1 MKSRLFAAASIAA
14 LMLGVSAC
22 ATTSRADAM
31 VDAAGADARAAADQA
46 AATTP
51 QGIEVPPLGFAHRV
65 LPNGLQV
72 YTSRDA
78 STSNVTVQVWYRV
91 GSKDDPAGRSGFAHL
106 FEHLMFKSTEN
117 LPTETFDRLT
127 EDVGGFNNAST
138 WDDFTNYYE
147 VVPANHL
154 ERLIFAEAD
163 RMGSLVVDAD
173 VFASERDVVKEE
185 YRQSYQANPY
195 SRFFGL
201 FVPQTIYENHPYRR
215 PGIGS
220 IEELNAATI
229 DDVRRF
235 HATYYRPD
243 NAVLIVAGNFDQAR
257 LDGWIDRYFGGLTN
271 PATALP
277 VNNVVEA
284 EPTGPRE
291 ATFYGANVPL
301 PVALLAWRTVPYGH
315 PDRAALTVLDGIL
328 STGESS
334 RLYRSL
340 VYDKQIAAQ
349 ASSSPDFAQ
358 QAGNL
363 TAYAIMADGETVDTG
378 LAALRTEVA
387 RFRDEPV
394 TEAELAEAR
403 NELIADV
410 LRSREGVD
418 DRANA
423 LGFAL
428 MWDGD
433 AAAADQEVAAI
444 QAVTPADVQR
454 VARRYMTE
462 QRMITMRYLPA
473 DDANP
478 PTEQNK
484 DVDAPVHIA
493 DLAPAG
499 EPAVLLP
506 EGQRAAIPA
515 AGPEGDLATPA
526 IADFRLANGIRVL
539 VAPTEGVP
547 LVSARLS
554 FDAGTRNDGDRPG
567 LAQMTAGLLTQGT
580 AVRTAPQ
587 IAAEIEGLG
596 ANVGAGAGVDF
607 TNVFANAPA
616 NVFPRT
622 LALMADVVRN
632 PSFAAEELARQQDQ
646 ALDGLRVA
654 LSQPGQVASQS
665 VGRVIYGAAP
675 YGAPGSGTVTSVPAI
690 TRDDVVRFHQAF
702 YAPNDAV
709 LTFSGAITP
718 DQARALAEEAF
729 GDWRSTASGAAAA
742 GDAAPGVTR
751 YAGAVLAPRVVVIDQ
766 PGAGQAA
773 VVVAVRGVS
782 RTDADYFP
790 LALGNTL
797 LGGGYSSRLN
807 QEVRIKRGLSYGAGS
822 NLGVRVEEGV
832 FTASAQT
839 RNDAVPAVADLILSE
854 IGRMGTEAVSE
865 AELGPRR
872 AVMLGGFGRSLETV
886 DGLGGA
892 VASLALYD
900 LPMSE
905 LASYAANVRNVT
917 PEQIEAAFARHL
929 PGAEASLVI
938 VGDAA
943 QFIEALRA
951 KYPNVEV
958 IPLSELDLDSA
969 ALR

>member
-1 MKSRLFAAASIAA
+1 MKSRLFAAASISA
-14 LMLGVSAC
+14 LLLGASAC
-22 ATTSRADAM
+22 ASTSAPDAGLDTT
-31 VDAAGADARAAADQA
+31 AAHEAVPAAQA
-46 AATTP
+46 GPAP
-51 QGIEVPPLGFAHRV
+51 IEVPPLGFAHRV

-72 YTSRDA
+72 YTSRDT

-201 FVPQTIYENHPYRR
+201 FVPQTVYETHPYRR

-229 DDVRRF
+229 EDVRRF

-243 NAVLIVAGNFDQAR
+243 NAVLIVAGNFDQAQ
-257 LDGWIDRYFGGLTN
+257 LDGWIDQYFGDLTN
-271 PATALP
+271 PATDLP
-277 VNNVVEA
+277 DNNVVEP

-301 PVALLAWRTVPYGH
+301 PVAMLAWRTAPYGH
-315 PDRAALTVLDGIL
+315 EDRAALTVLDGIL

-358 QAGNL
+358 QAGHL
-363 TAYAIMADGETVDTG
+363 TAYAIMAEGETVDTG
-378 LAALRTEVA
+378 LAALRAEVA

-403 NELIADV
+403 NELIANV

-433 AAAADQEVAAI
+433 AAAADREVAAI
-444 QAVTPADVQR
+444 QAVTAADIQR
-454 VARRYMTE
+454 VARRYLTE

-473 DDANP
+473 DEANP
-478 PTEQNK
+478 PTEANR

-499 EPAVLLP
+499 APTVLLP

-526 IADFRLANGIRVL
+526 VADFRLANGMRVL
-539 VAPTEGVP
+539 VAPTDGAP

-554 FDAGTRNDGDRPG
+554 FDAGTRDDGAKPG
-567 LAQMTAGLLTQGT
+567 VATMTAGLLTQGT
-580 AVRTAPQ
+580 TSRDAPQ

-616 NVFPRT
+616 NVFPQT
-622 LALMADVVRN
+622 LALMADVARN
-632 PSFAAEELARQQDQ
+632 PTFAAEELARQQDQ
-646 ALDGLRVA
+646 TLDGLRVQ
-654 LSQPGQVASQS
+654 LSQPGPVASQS

-675 YGAPGSGTVTSVPAI
+675 YGAPGSGTVGSIPAI
-690 TRDDVVRFHQAF
+690 TRDDVVRFHAAWF
-702 YAPNDAV
+702 NPSDAV

-718 DQARALAEEAF
+718 EQARTLAEDAF
-729 GDWRSTASGAAAA
+729 GDWAPTADMAAARAARADDRPA
-742 GDAAPGVTR
+742 GTP
-751 YAGAVLAPRVVVIDQ
+751 LAPRVVVIDQ

-773 VVVAVRGVS
+773 VVVAARGVS

-790 LALGNTL
+790 LSLGNTL

-822 NLGVRVEEGV
+822 SLGVRADEGV

-839 RNDAVPAVADLILSE
+839 RNDAVPAVAELILSE
-854 IGRMGTEAVSE
+854 IERMGAEVASE
-865 AELGPRR
+865 VELGPRR

-886 DGLGGA
+886 DGLGGF
-892 VASLALYD
+892 VANLALYD

-905 LASYAANVRNVT
+905 LAAYAGRVRDVT
-917 PEQIEAAFARHL
+917 PEQIQAAFARHL

-943 QFIEALRA
+943 QFIDALRA

-958 IPLSELDLDSA
+958 IPLSELNLDSA
-969 ALR
+969 TLR

>member
-1 MKSRLFAAASIAA
+1 MKTRLIATAAVAA
-14 LMLGVSAC
+14 LLTGAP
-22 ATTSRADAM
+22 AWADPVASTAAPTAQGM
-31 VDAAGADARAAADQA
+31 VA
-46 AATTP
+46 
-51 QGIEVPPLGFAHRV
+51 PPLGFAHRT
-65 LPNGLQV
+65 LPNGLEV

-117 LPTETFDRLT
+117 MPTETFDRLT

-154 ERLIFAEAD
+154 ERLLFAEAD

-201 FVPQTIYENHPYRR
+201 FVPQTVYEDHPYRR

-243 NAVLIVAGNFDQAR
+243 NAVLIVAGNFDQAQ
-257 LDGWIDRYFGGLTN
+257 LDAWIDKYFSPLTN
-271 PATALP
+271 PDAALP
-277 VNNVVEA
+277 ANHVVEA

-301 PVALLAWRTVPYGH
+301 PVAMLAWRTVPYGH
-315 PDRAALTVLDGIL
+315 ADRAALTVLDGIL

-334 RLYRSL
+334 RLYQSL

-358 QAGNL
+358 QAGHI
-363 TAYAIMADGETVDTG
+363 TAYAIMAEGETVDTG
-378 LAALRTEVA
+378 LTALRAEVA
-387 RFRDEPV
+387 RFRDAPV
-394 TEAELAEAR
+394 TEAELTEAK
-403 NELIADV
+403 NELIANI
-410 LRSREGVD
+410 LRNREGID

-433 AAAADQEVAAI
+433 AAAADREIAAI
-444 QAVTPADVQR
+444 QAVTAADVQR
-454 VARRYMTE
+454 VANRYMNE

-484 DVDAPVHIA
+484 NVDAPVHV
-493 DLAPAG
+493 DSLAVAG
-499 EPAVLLP
+499 APTVLLP

-515 AGPEGDLATPA
+515 AGPEGSLATPA
-526 IADFRLANGIRVL
+526 IADFRLANGLRVL
-539 VAPTEGVP
+539 VAPTTGVP
-547 LVSARLS
+547 LISARLS
-554 FDAGTRNDGDRPG
+554 FDAGSRNDGARPG

-580 AVRTAPQ
+580 TTRTAPQ

-616 NVFPRT
+616 DVFPQT

-632 PSFAAEELARQQDQ
+632 PTFATEELERQQAQ
-646 ALDGLRVA
+646 TLDGLRVQ
-654 LSQPGQVASQS
+654 LSQPGPVASQA

-675 YGAPGSGTVTSVPAI
+675 YGAPGGGTVSSVPAI
-690 TRDDVVRFHQAF
+690 TREDVAGFHQSYF
-702 YAPNDAV
+702 APEDAV
-709 LTFSGAITP
+709 LTFSGAVTP
-718 DQARALAEEAF
+718 EQARALAQQAF
-729 GDWRSTASGAAAA
+729 GDWQGSAASTAASA
-742 GDAAPGVTR
+742 GDAAASASANR
-751 YAGAVLAPRVVVIDQ
+751 YAGSVLAPRVVVIDQ

-773 VVVAVRGVS
+773 VVVAARGVS

-822 NLGVRVEEGV
+822 NIGARADEGV

-839 RNDAVPAVADLILSE
+839 RNDAVPAVAELILSE
-854 IGRMGTEAVSE
+854 IGRMGTERVTE

-886 DGLGGA
+886 DGLGGF
-892 VASLALYD
+892 VANLALYD

-905 LASYAANVRNVT
+905 LAAYAGNVRAVT

-929 PGAEASLVI
+929 PGSEASLVI

-951 KYPNVEV
+951 RYPNVEV
-958 IPLSELDLDSA
+958 IPLSDLNLDSA
-969 ALR
+969 TLR

>member
-1 MKSRLFAAASIAA
+1 MKSRLILTVAASALLFALPVAAPVRAQTAPAAASTAIVA
-14 LMLGVSAC
+14 
-22 ATTSRADAM
+22 
-31 VDAAGADARAAADQA
+31 
-46 AATTP
+46 
-51 QGIEVPPLGFAHRV
+51 PPLGFAHRV

-201 FVPQTIYENHPYRR
+201 FVPQTVYEAHPYRR

-243 NAVLIVAGNFDQAR
+243 NAVLIVAGNFDQAQ

-277 VNNVVEA
+277 ANAVVEA
-284 EPTGPRE
+284 EPAGPRE

-301 PVALLAWRTVPYGH
+301 PVALLAWRTAPYGDA
-315 PDRAALTVLDGIL
+315 DRAALTVLDGVL

-358 QAGNL
+358 QAGHL
-363 TAYAIMADGETVDTG
+363 TAYAVMAEGETVDTG
-378 LAALRTEVA
+378 LAALRAEVA

-394 TEAELAEAR
+394 TDAELAEAK

-433 AAAADQEVAAI
+433 AAAADREVAAI
-444 QAVTPADVQR
+444 QAVTAADVQR
-454 VARRYMTE
+454 VARRYLTE

-473 DDANP
+473 DEAHP

-484 DVDAPVHIA
+484 DVDAPVHVA

-515 AGPEGDLATPA
+515 AGPESDLSTPA
-526 IADFRLANGIRVL
+526 IADFRLANGLRVL

-547 LVSARLS
+547 LVSARLN
-554 FDAGTRNDGDRPG
+554 FDAGARDDAGKPG

-580 AVRTAPQ
+580 TTRAAPE

-607 TNVFANAPA
+607 TSVFANAPA
-616 NVFPRT
+616 NVFPQT

-632 PSFAAEELARQQDQ
+632 PTFAQEELDRLRDQ
-646 ALDGLRVA
+646 TLDGLRVQ
-654 LSQPGQVASQS
+654 LSQPGPVASQT
-665 VGRVIYGAAP
+665 VGRVIYGDAP
-675 YGAPGSGTVTSVPAI
+675 YGAPGGGTTTSLPTI
-690 TRDDVVRFHQAF
+690 TREDVARFHAEAF
-702 YAPNDAV
+702 NPGEATLV
-709 LTFSGAITP
+709 FSGAVTVE
-718 DQARALAEEAF
+718 QARALAEQAF
-729 GDWRSTASGAAAA
+729 GDWRDRPAA
-742 GDAAPGVTR
+742 GDRNAADA
-751 YAGAVLAPRVVVIDQ
+751 AGPALAPRVIVIDQ

-807 QEVRIKRGLSYGAGS
+807 QEVRIKRGLSYGASS
-822 NLGVRVEEGV
+822 NLGVRVDEGV

-839 RNDAVPAVADLILSE
+839 RNDAVPAVAELILSE
-854 IGRMGTEAVSE
+854 IGRMGTEAISE

-886 DGLGGA
+886 DGLGGV
-892 VASLALYD
+892 VANLALYD

-905 LASYAANVRNVT
+905 LAAYAGNVRNVT

-929 PGAEASLVI
+929 PGSEASLVI

-958 IPLSELDLDSA
+958 VALDALNLNSA
-969 ALR
+969 TLR

>member
-1 MKSRLFAAASIAA
+1 MKTRLILTVAAAA
-14 LMLGVSAC
+14 LSLQAC
-22 ATTSRADAM
+22 ASMPGMTGDPM
-31 VDAAGADARAAADQA
+31 AAADRAGPA
-46 AATTP
+46 ASAAP
-51 QGIEVPPLGFAHRV
+51 QGVVAPPLGFAHRT
-65 LPNGLQV
+65 LPNGLEI

-117 LPTETFDRLT
+117 MASETFDRLT

-163 RMGSLVVDAD
+163 RMGTLVVDAD

-195 SRFFGL
+195 GRFFGL
-201 FVPQTIYENHPYRR
+201 FVPQTVYENHPYRR

-220 IEELNAATI
+220 IEELNAATVE
-229 DDVRRF
+229 DVRRF

-243 NAVLIVAGNFDQAR
+243 NAVLIVAGNFDQAQ
-257 LDGWIDRYFGGLTN
+257 LDAWIDRYFGPLTN
-271 PATALP
+271 PDVALP
-277 VNNVVEA
+277 ANNVAEA
-284 EPTGPRE
+284 EPTGPRD

-301 PVALLAWRTVPYGH
+301 PVAMLAWRTVPYGN

-340 VYDKQIAAQ
+340 IYDKQIAAQ
-349 ASSSPDFAQ
+349 ASSGPDFAQ
-358 QAGNL
+358 QAGHI
-363 TAYAIMADGETVDTG
+363 TAYAIMAEGETVDTG
-378 LAALRTEVA
+378 LSALRAEVA

-394 TEAELAEAR
+394 TEAELTEAK
-403 NELIADV
+403 NELIADI
-410 LRSREGVD
+410 LRNREGVD

-444 QAVTPADVQR
+444 QAVTAADIQR
-454 VARRYMTE
+454 VANRYMTE

-473 DDANP
+473 DEANP

-484 DVDAPVHIA
+484 NVDAPVRV
-493 DLAPAG
+493 DSLAVAG
-499 EPAVLLP
+499 APTVLLP

-515 AGPEGDLATPA
+515 AGPEGALATPA
-526 IADFRLANGIRVL
+526 IADFRLANGLRVL
-539 VAPTEGVP
+539 VAPTTGVP

-554 FDAGTRNDGDRPG
+554 FDAGTRNDGSKPG
-567 LAQMTAGLLTQGT
+567 VATMTAGLLTQGT
-580 AVRTAPQ
+580 TTRTAPQ

-616 NVFPRT
+616 DVFPQT

-632 PSFAAEELARQQDQ
+632 PTFAAEELARQQDQ
-646 ALDGLRVA
+646 TLDGLRIA
-654 LSQPGQVASQS
+654 LTQPGQIANQS

-675 YGAPGSGTVTSVPAI
+675 YGAPGGGTLTSVPAI
-690 TRDDVVRFHQAF
+690 TREDVVGFHETHFSPA
-702 YAPNDAV
+702 AAI

-718 DQARALAEEAF
+718 ERARALAEQAF
-729 GDWRSTASGAAAA
+729 GDW
-742 GDAAPGVTR
+742 DAPLRLRVR
-751 YAGAVLAPRVVVIDQ
+751 IDPAGATQAPRVVVIDQ

-782 RTDADYFP
+782 RTDAEYFP

-822 NLGVRVEEGV
+822 SLGVRADEGV

-839 RNDAVPAVADLILSE
+839 RNDAVPAVAELILSE
-854 IGRMGTEAVSE
+854 IGRMGTERVTE
-865 AELGPRR
+865 AELSSRR
-872 AVMLGGFGRSLETV
+872 AVMIGGFGRSLETV
-886 DGLGGA
+886 DGLGGF
-892 VASLALYD
+892 VANLALYD

-905 LASYAANVRNVT
+905 LAAYAGNVRAVT
-917 PEQIEAAFARHL
+917 PEQIQAAFARHL
-929 PGAEASLVI
+929 PGSEASLVI
-938 VGDAA
+938 VGDASL
-943 QFIEALRA
+943 FIEALRA

-958 IPLSELDLDSA
+958 IPLSALNLDSA
-969 ALR
+969 TLR

>member
-1 MKSRLFAAASIAA
+1 MKTRLIATAAVAA
-14 LMLGVSAC
+14 LLSGAPAWADPVASTAPVAAQQGVA
-22 ATTSRADAM
+22 
-31 VDAAGADARAAADQA
+31 
-46 AATTP
+46 
-51 QGIEVPPLGFAHRV
+51 VPPLGFAHRT

-72 YTSRDA
+72 YSSRDT

-185 YRQSYQANPY
+185 YRQSYLANPY
-195 SRFFGL
+195 NRFFGL
-201 FVPQTIYENHPYRR
+201 FAPQTIYEDHPYRR

-229 DDVRRF
+229 EDVRRF

-243 NAVLIVAGNFDQAR
+243 NAVLIVAGNFDQAQ
-257 LDGWIDRYFGGLTN
+257 LDGWINQYFGGLTN
-271 PATALP
+271 PTTALP
-277 VNNVVEA
+277 ANHVVEA

-301 PVALLAWRTVPYGH
+301 PVAMLAWRTVPYGDE
-315 PDRAALTVLDGIL
+315 DRAALTVLDGIL

-358 QAGNL
+358 QAGNI
-363 TAYAIMADGETVDTG
+363 TAYAIMAEGETVDTG
-378 LAALRTEVA
+378 LAALRAEVA

-394 TEAELAEAR
+394 TEAELTEAK
-403 NELIADV
+403 NELIADI
-410 LRSREGVD
+410 LRNREGVD

-433 AAAADQEVAAI
+433 AAAADREVAAL
-444 QAVTPADVQR
+444 QAVTPADIQR
-454 VARRYMTE
+454 VANRYLTE

-473 DDANP
+473 DEAHP
-478 PTEQNK
+478 PSEQNK

-493 DLAPAG
+493 SLAPAG
-499 EPAVLLP
+499 EPTVLLP
-506 EGQRAAIPA
+506 EGQRASIPA
-515 AGPEGDLATPA
+515 AGPEGTLATPA
-526 IADFRLANGIRVL
+526 IADFRLANGLRVL
-539 VAPTEGVP
+539 VAPTTGVP

-554 FDAGTRNDGDRPG
+554 FDAGTRNDGAKPG
-567 LAQMTAGLLTQGT
+567 LATMTAGLLTQGT
-580 AVRTAPQ
+580 ATRTAPQ

-616 NVFPRT
+616 NVFPQT

-632 PSFAAEELARQQDQ
+632 PTFAAEELARQQDQ
-646 ALDGLRVA
+646 TLDGLRVA
-654 LSQPGQVASQS
+654 LSQPGQIASQS

-675 YGAPGSGTVTSVPAI
+675 YGAPGVGTVASIPGI
-690 TRDDVVRFHQAF
+690 TREDVVGFHQAF
-702 YAPNDAV
+702 FSPEDAV

-718 DQARALAEEAF
+718 DQARTLAQQAF
-729 GDWRSTASGAAAA
+729 GDWQGSAVSAATTAAHAAN
-742 GDAAPGVTR
+742 DR

-773 VVVAVRGVS
+773 VVAAVRGVS

-790 LALGNTL
+790 LSLGNTL

-822 NLGVRVEEGV
+822 NLGVRADEGV

-854 IGRMGTEAVSE
+854 IGRMGTERISD

-886 DGLGGA
+886 DGLGGF
-892 VASLALYD
+892 VANLALYD

-905 LASYAANVRNVT
+905 LAAYASNVRAVT
-917 PEQIEAAFARHL
+917 PEQIQAAFARHL

-958 IPLSELDLDSA
+958 IPLSALNLDSA
-969 ALR
+969 TLR

>member
-1 MKSRLFAAASIAA
+1 MKTRLILTAAAAA
-14 LMLGVSAC
+14 LMLQAC
-22 ATTSRADAM
+22 ASTGDM
-31 VDAAGADARAAADQA
+31 
-46 AATTP
+46 AATPAPMSAAPAAP
-51 QGIEVPPLGFAHRV
+51 QGVTVPPLGFAHRT

-106 FEHLMFKSTEN
+106 FEHLMFKSTRN

-185 YRQSYQANPY
+185 YRQNYQANPY
-195 SRFFGL
+195 GRFFGL
-201 FVPQTIYENHPYRR
+201 FVPQTVYENHPYRR

-243 NAVLIVAGNFDQAR
+243 NAVLIVAGNFDQAQ

-277 VNNVVEA
+277 VNNVTEP

-301 PVALLAWRTVPYGH
+301 PVAMLAWRTVPYGH
-315 PDRAALTVLDGIL
+315 EDRAALTVLDGIL

-358 QAGNL
+358 QAGHI
-363 TAYAIMADGETVDTG
+363 TAYAIMAEGETVDTG
-378 LAALRTEVA
+378 LAALRAEVA

-394 TEAELAEAR
+394 TEAELAEAK
-403 NELIADV
+403 NELIADI
-410 LRSREGVD
+410 LRNREGVD

-433 AAAADQEVAAI
+433 AAAADREVAAI
-444 QAVTPADVQR
+444 QAVTAADVQR
-454 VARRYMTE
+454 VAGRYLTE
-462 QRMITMRYLPA
+462 QRMITLRYLAA
-473 DDANP
+473 DETNP
-478 PTEQNK
+478 PTQQNR
-484 DVDAPVHIA
+484 DVDAPVHVA

-499 EPAVLLP
+499 PPTTLLP

-515 AGPEGDLATPA
+515 AGPEGTLATPA
-526 IADFRLANGIRVL
+526 VADFRLANGLRVL

-554 FDAGTRNDGDRPG
+554 FDAGSRDDGAKPG
-567 LAQMTAGLLTQGT
+567 LATMTAGLLTQGT
-580 AVRTAPQ
+580 ATRTAPQ

-616 NVFPRT
+616 NVFPQT

-632 PSFAAEELARQQDQ
+632 PTFAAEELERQQDQ
-646 ALDGLRVA
+646 TLDGLRVA
-654 LSQPGQVASQS
+654 LSQPGQIASQS
-665 VGRVIYGAAP
+665 VGRVVYGAAP
-675 YGAPGSGTVTSVPAI
+675 YGAPGVGTLNSVPAI
-690 TRDDVVRFHQAF
+690 TRDDVVRFHESHF
-702 YAPNDAV
+702 APEDAV
-709 LTFSGAITP
+709 LTFSGAITAE
-718 DQARALAEEAF
+718 QARALAEDAF
-729 GDWRSTASGAAAA
+729 GDWKTSATFHAVRATDAAAQPA
-742 GDAAPGVTR
+742 GQSR

-773 VVVAVRGVS
+773 VVAAVRGVS

-822 NLGVRVEEGV
+822 NLGVRADEGV

-839 RNDAVPAVADLILSE
+839 RNDAVPAVAELILSE
-854 IGRMGTEAVSE
+854 IGRMGAERATE
-865 AELGPRR
+865 AELSSRR
-872 AVMLGGFGRSLETV
+872 AVMIGGFGRSLETV
-886 DGLGGA
+886 DGLGGFIA
-892 VASLALYD
+892 NLALYD

-905 LASYAANVRNVT
+905 LAAYAGNVRAVT
-917 PEQIEAAFARHL
+917 PEQIQAAFARHL
-929 PGAEASLVI
+929 PGSEASLVI

-951 KYPNVEV
+951 RYPNVEV
-958 IPLSELDLDSA
+958 IPLSALNLDSA
-969 ALR
+969 TLR

>member
-14 LMLGVSAC
+14 LMLGVTAC
-22 ATTSRADAM
+22 ATAGDTMIATAPVQADA
-31 VDAAGADARAAADQA
+31 AA
-46 AATTP
+46 P
-51 QGIEVPPLGFAHRV
+51 QGIVVPPLGFEHRV

-106 FEHLMFKSTEN
+106 FEHLMFKATKN

-185 YRQSYQANPY
+185 YRQSYLANPY
-195 SRFFGL
+195 GRFFGL
-201 FVPQTIYENHPYRR
+201 FVPQTIYQEHPYRR

-243 NAVLIVAGNFDQAR
+243 NAVLIVAGNFDEAQ
-257 LDGWIDRYFGGLTN
+257 LNGWIDEYFGGLTN

-277 VNNVVEA
+277 ANNVVEP

-301 PVALLAWRTVPYGH
+301 PAVMLAWHTVPYGH

-340 VYDKQIAAQ
+340 VYDQQIAAQ

-363 TAYAIMADGETVDTG
+363 TAYAIMADGETPDTG
-378 LAALRTEVA
+378 IAALRAEIA

-394 TEAELAEAR
+394 TDAELAEAR
-403 NELIADV
+403 NELIANL
-410 LRSREGVD
+410 LRQREGVD

-433 AAAADQEVAAI
+433 AAAADREVAAI
-444 QAVTPADVQR
+444 QAVTAADIQR

-473 DDANP
+473 DEAHP

-484 DVDAPVHIA
+484 DVDAPVRVA

-499 EPAVLLP
+499 TPTVLLP
-506 EGQRAAIPA
+506 EDQRAAIPTP
-515 AGPEGDLATPA
+515 GPEGSLATPA
-526 IADFRLANGIRVL
+526 IADFRLANGLRVL
-539 VAPTEGVP
+539 VAPTAGVP
-547 LVSARLS
+547 MVSARLS
-554 FDAGTRNDGDRPG
+554 FDAGTRHDGTRPG

-580 AVRTAPQ
+580 TARSAPE

-596 ANVGAGAGVDF
+596 ATVGASAGVDSA
-607 TNVFANAPA
+607 NVFANAPT
-616 NVFPRT
+616 NVFPQA

-632 PSFAAEELARQQDQ
+632 PTFAEAEVDRLRDQ
-646 ALDGLRVA
+646 TLDGLRVQ
-654 LSQPGQVASQS
+654 LSQPGPVASQA
-665 VGRVIYGAAP
+665 VGRVIYGDAG
-675 YGAPGSGTVTSVPAI
+675 YGAPGVGTTASLPTI
-690 TRDDVVRFHQAF
+690 TREEVSRFHAGA
-702 YAPNDAV
+702 YSPNGATLV
-709 LTFSGAITP
+709 FSGAITP
-718 DQARALAEEAF
+718 ERARALAEQAF
-729 GDWRSTASGAAAA
+729 GDWVGQSATDTTRPAAVGPAL
-742 GDAAPGVTR
+742 P
-751 YAGAVLAPRVVVIDQ
+751 PRVVVIDQ

-822 NLGVRVEEGV
+822 SLGARVDEGV

-839 RNDAVPAVADLILSE
+839 RNDAVPEVAALILSE
-854 IGRMGTEAVSE
+854 VGRMGTERIAD
-865 AELGPRR
+865 AELDPRR
-872 AVMLGGFGRSLETV
+872 AVMIGGFGRALETV
-886 DGLGGA
+886 DGLGGF

-905 LASYAANVRNVT
+905 LAAYAGHVRAAT
-917 PEQIEAAFARHL
+917 PEQIQAAFARHL
-929 PGAEASLVI
+929 PVDRASVVV

-943 QFIEALRA
+943 VFLEALRA
-951 KYPNVEV
+951 QHPDLEV
-958 IPLSELDLDSA
+958 IPLSDLNLNSA
-969 ALR
+969 TLR

>member
-1 MKSRLFAAASIAA
+1 MKSRLFAAASISA
-14 LMLGVSAC
+14 LMLGASAWAAPGDMAVSLAPVE
-22 ATTSRADAM
+22 AS
-31 VDAAGADARAAADQA
+31 AAA
-46 AATTP
+46 P
-51 QGIEVPPLGFAHRV
+51 QEITVPPLGFAHRV

-72 YTSRDA
+72 YTSQDE

-117 LPTETFDRLT
+117 MPTETFDRLT

-185 YRQSYQANPY
+185 YRQSYLANPY
-195 SRFFGL
+195 NRFFGL
-201 FVPQTIYENHPYRR
+201 FAPQTIYQDHPYRR

-243 NAVLIVAGNFDQAR
+243 NAVLIVAGNFDQAQ

-271 PATALP
+271 PDAPLP

-301 PVALLAWRTVPYGH
+301 PAVMLAWPTVPYGH
-315 PDRAALTVLDGIL
+315 PDRAALTVLDGVL

-340 VYDKQIAAQ
+340 VYEQQIAAQ

-358 QAGNL
+358 QAGHL
-363 TAYAIMADGETVDTG
+363 TAYAIMADGETPDAG
-378 LAALRTEVA
+378 IAALRAEVA
-387 RFRDEPV
+387 RFRNEPV
-394 TEAELAEAR
+394 TAAELAEAR

-433 AAAADQEVAAI
+433 AAAADREVATI
-444 QAVTPADVQR
+444 QAVTPADIQR
-454 VARRYMTE
+454 VAQRYLSE

-473 DDANP
+473 DEAHP

-484 DVDAPVHIA
+484 DVDAPVRIA

-499 EPAVLLP
+499 EPTVLLP
-506 EGQRAAIPA
+506 EGQRAAMPA

-526 IADFRLANGIRVL
+526 VADFRLDNGLRVL

-554 FDAGTRNDGDRPG
+554 FDAGSRDDVAKPG

-580 AVRTAPQ
+580 TTRAAPQ

-596 ANVGAGAGVDF
+596 ATVGAGAGVDF

-616 NVFPRT
+616 NVFPQALT
-622 LALMADVVRN
+622 LMADVVRN
-632 PSFAAEELARQQDQ
+632 PTFAQDELDRLRDQ
-646 ALDGLRVA
+646 ALDGLRVQ
-654 LSQPGQVASQS
+654 LSQPGPVASQA
-665 VGRVIYGAAP
+665 VGRVIYGDAA
-675 YGAPGSGTVTSVPAI
+675 YGAPGGGTTTSLPTI
-690 TRDDVVRFHQAF
+690 TREDVAGFHARA
-702 YAPNDAV
+702 YEPNGATLV
-709 LTFSGAITP
+709 FSGAITP
-718 DQARALAEEAF
+718 EQARALAEQAF
-729 GDWRSTASGAAAA
+729 GDWTTAPVADQAGPAAA
-742 GDAAPGVTR
+742 GPA
-751 YAGAVLAPRVVVIDQ
+751 LAPRVVVIDQ

-790 LALGNTL
+790 LSLGNTV

-822 NLGVRVEEGV
+822 SLGVRADEGV

-839 RNDAVPAVADLILSE
+839 RNDAVPEVAELILSE
-854 IGRMGTEAVSE
+854 INRMGAERIAE

-872 AVMLGGFGRSLETV
+872 AVMLGGFGRALETV
-886 DGLGGA
+886 DGLGGF
-892 VASLALYD
+892 VANLALYD

-905 LASYAANVRNVT
+905 LAAYAGNVRAVT

-929 PGAEASLVI
+929 PGSEASLVI

-958 IPLSELDLDSA
+958 IPLSELNLNSA
-969 ALR
+969 TLR

>member
-1 MKSRLFAAASIAA
+1 MKSRLILTVAVSALLAGVPSFAIAEASRAESAAAQA
-14 LMLGVSAC
+14 LTC
-22 ATTSRADAM
+22 APAP
-31 VDAAGADARAAADQA
+31 AAAPV
-46 AATTP
+46 AT
-51 QGIEVPPLGFAHRV
+51 GEVPPLGFRECV
-65 LPNGLQV
+65 LPNGLKV
-72 YTSRDA
+72 YTLRDA

-117 LPTETFDRLT
+117 MPTETFDRLT

-185 YRQSYQANPY
+185 YRQSYLANPY
-195 SRFFGL
+195 NRFFGL
-201 FVPQTIYENHPYRR
+201 FAPQTIYQDHPYRR

-243 NAVLIVAGNFDQAR
+243 NAVLIVAGNFDEAQ
-257 LDGWIDRYFGGLTN
+257 LNGWIDEYFGGLTN

-277 VNNVVEA
+277 ANNVVEP

-301 PVALLAWRTVPYGH
+301 PAVMLAWHTVPYGH

-334 RLYRSL
+334 RLYQSL
-340 VYDKQIAAQ
+340 VYEQQIAAQ
-349 ASSSPDFAQ
+349 ASSSPDFAT
-358 QAGNL
+358 QAGHL
-363 TAYAIMADGETVDTG
+363 TAYAIMADGKTPEAGV
-378 LAALRTEVA
+378 AALRAEVA

-394 TEAELAEAR
+394 TGAELAEAK
-403 NELIADV
+403 NELIANL
-410 LRSREGVD
+410 LRQREGVD

-428 MWDGD
+428 MWDGE
-433 AAAADQEVAAI
+433 AAAADREVAALK
-444 QAVTPADVQR
+444 AVTAADVQR
-454 VARRYMTE
+454 VARRYLSE

-473 DDANP
+473 DEAHP
-478 PTEQNK
+478 PTEPNRN
-484 DVDAPVHIA
+484 VDAPVKVA
-493 DLAPAG
+493 DLAPVG
-499 EPAVLLP
+499 EPTVLLP
-506 EGQRAAIPA
+506 EGERAAIPA
-515 AGPEGDLATPA
+515 AGPEVSPATPA
-526 IADFRLANGIRVL
+526 IADFRLANGLRVL

-547 LVSARLS
+547 LVSARLG
-554 FDAGTRNDGDRPG
+554 FDAGTRDDGALPG
-567 LAQMTAGLLTQGT
+567 LATMTAGLLTQGT
-580 AVRTAPQ
+580 ATRTAPE

-596 ANVGAGAGVDF
+596 ASVGAGAGVDF
-607 TNVFANAPA
+607 TNVYANAPA
-616 NVFPRT
+616 DVFPQT
-622 LALMADVVRN
+622 LVLMADVVRN
-632 PSFAAEELARQQDQ
+632 PAFAADELERQQSQ
-646 ALDGLRVA
+646 TLDGLRVA
-654 LSQPGQVASQS
+654 LSQPGQIASQS
-665 VGRVIYGAAP
+665 VGRVIYGDAP
-675 YGAPGSGTVTSVPAI
+675 YGAPGSGTVTSVPRLA
-690 TRDDVVRFHQAF
+690 REDVVNFHRAHF
-702 YAPNDAV
+702 APDDATLV
-709 LTFSGAITP
+709 FSGAITP
-718 DQARALAEEAF
+718 EQARTLAEQAF
-729 GDWRSTASGAAAA
+729 GDWRGDGEVASRVADPSGA
-742 GDAAPGVTR
+742 P
-751 YAGAVLAPRVVVIDQ
+751 LAPRVVVIDQ

-773 VVVAVRGVS
+773 VVAAIRGVS
-782 RTDADYFP
+782 RTDANYFP
-790 LALGNTL
+790 LSLGNTL

-822 NLGVRVEEGV
+822 SLGARADEGV

-839 RNDAVPAVADLILSE
+839 RNDAVPEVAALILEE
-854 IGRMGTEAVSE
+854 IGRMGSERVSE
-865 AELGPRR
+865 AELSPRR
-872 AVMLGGFGRSLETV
+872 AVMIGGFGRSLETV
-886 DGLGGA
+886 DGLGGFI
-892 VASLALYD
+892 ASLALYD

-905 LASYAANVRNVT
+905 LAAYAGNVRAVT
-917 PEQIEAAFARHL
+917 PEQIESAFARHL
-929 PGAEASLVI
+929 PGSEASLVI

-943 QFIEALRA
+943 QFLEALRA

-958 IPLSELDLDSA
+958 IPLTDLDLDRG

>member
-1 MKSRLFAAASIAA
+1 MKSRLFAAASISA
-14 LMLGVSAC
+14 LLIGVAAC
-22 ATTSRADAM
+22 AT
-31 VDAAGADARAAADQA
+31 VDAAPIQTTAAASALSCDPA
-46 AATTP
+46 PAATAVAP
-51 QGIEVPPLGFAHRV
+51 GEVPPLGFRECA
-65 LPNGLQV
+65 LPNGLKV
-72 YTSRDA
+72 FTLRDA

-117 LPTETFDRLT
+117 MPTETFDRLT

-185 YRQSYQANPY
+185 YRQSYLANPY
-195 SRFFGL
+195 GRFFGL
-201 FVPQTIYENHPYRR
+201 LAPQTIYQDHPYRR

-229 DDVRRF
+229 EDVRRF

-243 NAVLIVAGNFDQAR
+243 NAVLIVAGNFDQAQ
-257 LDGWIDRYFGGLTN
+257 LDGWIEQYFADLTN
-271 PATALP
+271 PATPLP
-277 VNNVVEA
+277 VNNVIEP

-301 PVALLAWRTVPYGH
+301 PAVMLAWPTVPYGH

-334 RLYRSL
+334 RLYQSL
-340 VYDKQIAAQ
+340 VYDQQIAAQ

-363 TAYAIMADGETVDTG
+363 TAYAIMADGQTAEAGV
-378 LAALRTEVA
+378 AALRAEVA

-394 TEAELAEAR
+394 SAAELAEAR
-403 NELIADV
+403 NELVANL
-410 LRSREGVD
+410 LRQREGVD

-428 MWDGD
+428 MWDGK
-433 AAAADQEVAAI
+433 AATADREVAALR
-444 QAVTPADVQR
+444 AGSAADIQR
-454 VARRYMTE
+454 VARRYLSE

-473 DDANP
+473 DETHP
-478 PTEQNK
+478 PTEANTN
-484 DVDAPVHIA
+484 VDAPVKVA
-493 DLAPAG
+493 DLAPVG
-499 EPAVLLP
+499 EPTVLLP

-515 AGPEGDLATPA
+515 PGPEVSPSTPA
-526 IADFRLANGIRVL
+526 VADFRLANGLRVL

-547 LVSARLS
+547 LISARLG
-554 FDAGTRNDGDRPG
+554 FDAGTRDDGGKPG
-567 LAQMTAGLLTQGT
+567 LATMTAGLLTQGT
-580 AVRTAPQ
+580 ATRTAPQ

-596 ANVGAGAGVDF
+596 ATVGAGAGVDF
-607 TNVFANAPA
+607 TNVYANAPA
-616 NVFPRT
+616 EVFPQT

-632 PSFAAEELARQQDQ
+632 PAFAADELERQQSQ
-646 ALDGLRVA
+646 TLDGLRVA
-654 LSQPGQVASQS
+654 LSQPGQIASQS
-665 VGRVIYGAAP
+665 VGRVIYGDAP
-675 YGAPGSGTVTSVPAI
+675 YGAPGLGTVTSVPTL
-690 TRDDVVRFHQAF
+690 TREDVVAFHRDRFSPA
-702 YAPNDAV
+702 DATLV
-709 LTFSGAITP
+709 FSGAITP
-718 DQARALAEEAF
+718 EQARTLAEQAF
-729 GDWRSTASGAAAA
+729 GDWRGNGAAGARS
-742 GDAAPGVTR
+742 DDP
-751 YAGAVLAPRVVVIDQ
+751 AGAALAPRVVVIDQ

-773 VVVAVRGVS
+773 VVVAARGVS
-782 RTDADYFP
+782 RTDAEYFP

-822 NLGVRVEEGV
+822 SLGARADEGL

-839 RNDAVPAVADLILSE
+839 RNDAVPAVAELILE
-854 IGRMGTEAVSE
+854 ELGRMGSE
-865 AELGPRR
+865 RISESELSPRR
-872 AVMLGGFGRSLETV
+872 AVMIGGFGRSLETV
-886 DGLGGA
+886 DGLGGFIA
-892 VASLALYD
+892 NLALYD

-905 LASYAANVRNVT
+905 LAAYADKVRAVT
-917 PEQIEAAFARHL
+917 PEQIESAFADHL
-929 PGAEASLVI
+929 PSAGASLVI
-938 VGDAA
+938 VGDASV
-943 QFIEALRA
+943 FLEALRA

-958 IPLSELDLDSA
+958 IPLTELNLDSA
-969 ALR
+969 TLR

>member
-1 MKSRLFAAASIAA
+1 MKSRLFAAASITA
-14 LMLGVSAC
+14 LMLGVTAC
-22 ATTSRADAM
+22 ATTGDLTAATAPVP
-31 VDAAGADARAAADQA
+31 VDAA
-46 AATTP
+46 TP
-51 QGIEVPPLGFAHRV
+51 QGITVPPLGFVHRA

-185 YRQSYQANPY
+185 YRQSYLANPY
-195 SRFFGL
+195 NRFFGL
-201 FVPQTIYENHPYRR
+201 FAPQTIYQDHPYRR

-243 NAVLIVAGNFDQAR
+243 NAVLIVAGNFDQAQ
-257 LDGWIDRYFGGLTN
+257 LDGWINQYFSDLTN

-277 VNNVVEA
+277 ANNVVEA
-284 EPTGPRE
+284 EPAGPRE

-301 PVALLAWRTVPYGH
+301 PAVMLAWRTVPYGH

-340 VYDKQIAAQ
+340 VYDQQIAAQ

-363 TAYAIMADGETVDTG
+363 TAYAIMADGETPEAG
-378 LAALRTEVA
+378 IAALRAEAA

-394 TEAELAEAR
+394 TDAELAEAR
-403 NELIADV
+403 NELIANL
-410 LRSREGVD
+410 LRQREGVD

-433 AAAADQEVAAI
+433 AAAADREVAAI
-444 QAVTPADVQR
+444 QAVTAADIQR
-454 VARRYMTE
+454 VAQRYMTE

-473 DDANP
+473 DEAHP

-493 DLAPAG
+493 DLAPTG
-499 EPAVLLP
+499 VPTVLLP
-506 EGQRAAIPA
+506 EDERAAVPA
-515 AGPEGDLATPA
+515 AGPEGSLATPA
-526 IADFRLANGIRVL
+526 IADFRLTNGLRVL

-554 FDAGTRNDGDRPG
+554 FDAGSRNDGSRPG
-567 LAQMTAGLLTQGT
+567 LATMTAGLLTQGT
-580 AVRTAPQ
+580 ATRTAPQ

-596 ANVGAGAGVDF
+596 ASVGAGAGVDF
-607 TNVFANAPA
+607 TNVYANAPA
-616 NVFPRT
+616 NVFPQT

-632 PSFAAEELARQQDQ
+632 PTFAAEELVRQQDQ
-646 ALDGLRVA
+646 TLDGLRVQ
-654 LSQPGQVASQS
+654 LSQPGPVASQS
-665 VGRVIYGAAP
+665 VGRVIYGTAP
-675 YGAPGSGTVTSVPAI
+675 YGAPGGGTVTSVPAI
-690 TRDDVVRFHQAF
+690 TREDVVGFHQAF
-702 YAPNDAV
+702 FSPDDAI

-718 DQARALAEEAF
+718 ARARALAEQAF
-729 GDWRSTASGAAAA
+729 GDWRGVTATARPAH
-742 GDAAPGVTR
+742 DAAVAATG
-751 YAGAVLAPRVVVIDQ
+751 YAGAAQAPRVVVIDQ

-790 LALGNTL
+790 LSLGNTL

-822 NLGVRVEEGV
+822 SLGARADEGV

-839 RNDAVPAVADLILSE
+839 RNDAVPAVAELILSE
-854 IGRMGTEAVSE
+854 IGRMGKEAISA

-872 AVMLGGFGRSLETV
+872 AVMIGGFGRSLETV
-886 DGLGGA
+886 DGLGSF
-892 VASLALYD
+892 VANLALYD
-900 LPMSE
+900 LPMRE
-905 LASYAANVRNVT
+905 LADYAGHVRAVT
-917 PEQIEAAFARHL
+917 PEQIQAAFARHL
-929 PGAEASLVI
+929 PGSEASLVI

-951 KYPNVEV
+951 AYPNVEV
-958 IPLSELDLDSA
+958 IPLSDLNLDSA
-969 ALR
+969 TLR